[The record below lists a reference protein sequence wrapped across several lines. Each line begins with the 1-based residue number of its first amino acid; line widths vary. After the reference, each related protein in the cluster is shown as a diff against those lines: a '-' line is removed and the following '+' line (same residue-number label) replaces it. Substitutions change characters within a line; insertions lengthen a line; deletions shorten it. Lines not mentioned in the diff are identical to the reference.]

1 VPLRARSGWVLAGA
15 LILVLSVISDGAR
28 AAPVFA
34 APVPHAPAP
43 HTPVPATPTPRAPSG
58 PPLTTGGA
66 EATEAQSTQ
75 PVGGDPLV
83 ENGLGSPM
91 CNAPAGAGSLSAQ
104 VRSDCRTSGWVA
116 AAAPT
121 SNYAFDVNAGGGFL
135 SGLDPQLLLQ
145 RYLLAPLWMGL
156 VWVVHALL
164 SMLEWAY
171 TLDLLDSP
179 SQSGLGQGLR
189 ETQAVFTQPW
199 LVLALAI
206 ASVGAAYH
214 GLVRRRVAE
223 TVGEVLLMGAMMLGG
238 LWVIADPTGTVGV
251 VGSVANQASLG
262 ALSAIAQGSPG
273 GGAATFTDGMR
284 EVFADGIEGPWCYLE
299 FGDVRWCRDPG
310 LLDPRLHS
318 SGLALA
324 GEQGLIGC
332 NFDKGSPFHI
342 CAAPGSAQ
350 ARAYGHSAELLRAAR
365 TNGELFLALPAGS
378 PERNG
383 ILIHGPSGLLAV
395 LCGGAETH
403 VGNCHGPTAAHAD
416 FRGGGGTEQR
426 AAGLLLIVAGL
437 LGMVLMLGFL
447 ALHLLAAALM
457 SLFYLL
463 LAPAAVLIP
472 ALGDGGR
479 AAFRVWATRL
489 LGAIAAKLVY
499 SLVLGA
505 MLALDRIL
513 LSLPALGWWAQW
525 LLVSAA
531 WWGAF
536 LQRHRALGLVEGR
549 RRRFVFLQRAYEQR

>member
-1 VPLRARSGWVLAGA
+1 VRAVVAIAVS
-15 LILVLSVISDGAR
+15 SVAASVAPSLLPAR
-28 AAPVFA
+28 ASGA
-34 APVPHAPAP
+34 
-43 HTPVPATPTPRAPSG
+43 TPRAPSG

-66 EATEAQSTQ
+66 EASEAQSTQ
-75 PVGGDPLV
+75 SSGGDPLV

-91 CNAPAGAGSLSAQ
+91 CHAPAGAAPLSAQ
-104 VRSDCRTSGWVA
+104 VRSDCRTAGWVA

-121 SNYAFDVNAGGGFL
+121 SDYAFDVNAGGGFL

-145 RYLLAPLWMGL
+145 RYLLAPMWMGV

-171 TLDLLDSP
+171 TIDLLDSP
-179 SQSGLGQGLR
+179 AQSGLGQGLR
-189 ETQAVFTQPW
+189 ETQAVFTRPW

-223 TVGEVLLMGAMMLGG
+223 TVGEVLLMAAMMLGG

-251 VGSVANQASLG
+251 AGSVANQASLG
-262 ALSAIAQGSPG
+262 ALSAIAQGSPD

-284 EVFADGIEGPWCYLE
+284 AVFADGIEGPWCYLE

-310 LLDPRLHS
+310 RLDPRLHS
-318 SGLALA
+318 AGLALA
-324 GEQGLIGC
+324 GEQGLNGC
-332 NFDKGSPFHI
+332 SFDAGSPFHI
-342 CAAPGSAQ
+342 CAALGSAQ
-350 ARAYGHSAELLRAAR
+350 ARAYSHSAELLRGAR
-365 TNGELFLALPAGS
+365 TNGELFLALPADS
-378 PERNG
+378 PERDAILTNG
-383 ILIHGPSGLLAV
+383 ASGLLAV
-395 LCGGAETH
+395 LCGGTNTQ
-403 VGNCHGPTAAHAD
+403 VGSCRGPTAAQAD

-426 AAGLLLIVAGL
+426 AAGLLLILAGI
-437 LGMVLMLGFL
+437 LGMVLLLGFL

-463 LAPAAVLIP
+463 LAPAAVLAP

-479 AAFRVWATRL
+479 AVFRGWAVRL
-489 LGAIAAKLVY
+489 LGALAAKLVY

-505 MLALDRIL
+505 MLALERIL
-513 LSLPALGWWAQW
+513 LSLPGLGWWAQW
-525 LLVSAA
+525 LLVCAA

-536 LQRHRALGLVEGR
+536 LHRHRAFGVIEGGR
-549 RRRFVFLQRAYEQR
+549 RRQVFLQRVHQRP